1 MAQKEQDMSN
11 ELFSPEEM
19 LSPFESIKETDA
31 EGREWWNSRKLAR
44 LLGYLKYWNF
54 ERLMDKVATFLQ
66 QEKGLDLKEHMVE
79 IEEMAQLNNGGWRQ
93 VKSIKLSRT
102 ACLAIAMNADKK
114 KPIVNAAR
122 GYFSSNLTSSELATS
137 LQGNMLIYHSSTGK
151 VNVSV
156 LFSQDTFWL
165 SQKRMSELFAV
176 TIQDISYHLIQIND
190 SGELQLST
198 AIKKFLNPTD
208 NCEAPGSILY
218 NLDAII
224 AVGYRVNSYEATQFR
239 IWAREVLKEY
249 IIKGF
254 VMDDERLKGKNPFG
268 ADYFEELLDRI
279 REIRTSERRYYQ
291 KITDIYAECSSDY
304 DPKSDITKTFYKTV
318 QNMMHYA
325 VTHQT
330 AAEIIFD
337 RADAEKPHMGL
348 MTWKNA
354 PDGRV
359 VKSDVTVAKNY
370 LSENEINRL
379 NLLTTAFID
388 MAEDRAQQHILMS
401 MADWRDLLEGYL
413 KLSKRD
419 ILQDSGSVTHEKAEA
434 KALGE
439 YEKFWR
445 IQDKTLLSDFDK
457 FIEELK

>member
-1 MAQKEQDMSN
+1 MDN

-19 LSPFESIKETDA
+19 QSPFDAIKETDA

-102 ACLAIAMNADKK
+102 ACIAIATNADKK
-114 KPIVNAAR
+114 KPIVKAAR
-122 GYFSSNLTSSELATS
+122 EYFTSEMSSTELATS
-137 LQGNMLIYHSSTGK
+137 IEGNVLIYRSSTGK
-151 VNVSV
+151 VNVNV
-156 LFSQDTFWL
+156 LFCNETFWL
-165 SQKRMSELFAV
+165 SQKRMSELFNV
-176 TIQDISYHLIQIND
+176 TVQDISYHLIQIND
-190 SGELQLST
+190 TGEVQLST
-198 AIKKFLNPTD
+198 AIKKILNPSD
-208 NCEAPGSILY
+208 NCEDAGTILY

-239 IWAREVLKEY
+239 IWARGILKEY

-325 VTHQT
+325 VIHQT
-330 AAEIIFD
+330 AAEIVYD
-337 RADAEKPHMGL
+337 RADSDKPHMGL
-348 MTWKNA
+348 MSWKNA

-359 VKSDVTVAKNY
+359 VKSDVTIAKNY
-370 LSENEINRL
+370 LSEKEVSSL
-379 NLLTTAFID
+379 NLLTTAFLD
-388 MAEDRAQQHILMS
+388 MAEDRAQRHILMK
-401 MADWRDLLEGYL
+401 MADWKALLERYL
-413 KLSKRD
+413 QISDRD
-419 ILQDSGSVTHEKAEA
+419 ILPDAGSVTHEEAEA

-445 IQDKTLLSDFDK
+445 IQDQTFLSDFDK
-457 FIEELK
+457 FVEGIK